1 MVKHLSALFSVL
13 IICLAS
19 CNSQNLSNE
28 KLNEIAFTG
37 KKVKISIYDSLNK
50 RPIVGG
56 SVVYKSFNIG
66 TLTDTLGLAIL
77 PYKKDS
83 IIISS
88 IGYSKVSVILDSDS
102 SISLFLSPVTYNL
115 PEVLLKSYK
124 LTNEVLETGVRITNR
139 NNFYKGG
146 YGNQIAFQVS
156 SNSDLSRAI
165 ISNIN
170 IPILKTTYSSRIKL
184 ELRYCDHIRFTNYEL
199 IFDSLILVNPRVS
212 NISINIEN
220 YKIDLFERNL
230 WCVIT
235 NLGTNDFIGDRYLN
249 YKGQVVEPFYL
260 ITEQD
265 IDKTTYLNYLNKDWI
280 QYPLIPNNKGIKSKT
295 NIGYSIKLRLYK

>member
-1 MVKHLSALFSVL
+1 MVKHLSSLFSL
-13 IICLAS
+13 LFIFLAS

-28 KLNEIAFTG
+28 KLNEIPFTG
-37 KKVKISIYDSLNK
+37 KKIKISIYDSLNK
-50 RPIVGG
+50 KPIVGG

-88 IGYSKVSVILDSDS
+88 IGYSKVSVILDTDS
-102 SISLFLSPVTYNL
+102 SINLFLSPVINNL
-115 PEVLLKSYK
+115 PEVILKSYH
-124 LTNEVLETGVRITNR
+124 LTNEVLETGVRITKH

-146 YGNQIAFQVS
+146 YGNQIAFQIS
-156 SNSDLSRAI
+156 STSDLSRAI

-170 IPILKTTYSSRIKL
+170 IPILKTTYLSKIKL

-199 IFDSLILVNPRVS
+199 IFDSLIFVNPRVS

-249 YKGQVVEPFYL
+249 FKGQVVEPFYL
-260 ITEQD
+260 ITEQES
-265 IDKTTYLNYLNKDWI
+265 DKTTYLNYLNKDWI
-280 QYPLIPNNKGIKSKT
+280 QYPLIPNNKGIVSKT